1 MFEIIQKS
9 YSRIAYHL
17 KEQYLT
23 FFYLAA
29 MLCFIYDKHFS
40 SVRQHFCILTF
51 HVVVF
56 QLLRVEL
63 KWGGWISWHIE
74 NAKYIIVSLWP
85 SYEGKCLKKCNDKLK
100 KNLPPHET
108 NLEFQLGEMD
118 CSAYEFI
125 VIYVNIAWY
134 GYFQYKKHVSDFLT
148 AFNEMMPWW
157 NSIGLHF
164 NMKFINCSEYK
175 HFAQVFSI
183 PKRNASN
190 VKGKI
195 LVGQLHRCN
204 TNKWLCFFLR

>member
-40 SVRQHFCILTF
+40 SARQHFCILTF

-100 KNLPPHET
+100 KKLTTARNK
-108 NLEFQLGEMD
+108 LGI
-118 CSAYEFI
+118 SI
-125 VIYVNIAWY
+125 R
-134 GYFQYKKHVSDFLT
+134 
-148 AFNEMMPWW
+148 W
-157 NSIGLHF
+157 NGLQRLRVHCHLC
-164 NMKFINCSEYK
+164 KYSL
-175 HFAQVFSI
+175 VWLFSI
-183 PKRNASN
+183 
-190 VKGKI
+190 
-195 LVGQLHRCN
+195 
-204 TNKWLCFFLR
+204 